1 MDTSYTVS
9 VLPESRLQ
17 SLDAELASMEVILNL
32 LRYADGDK
40 RGVIPWCER
49 ITPLLC
55 RQVLAALELF
65 GSELSQDFDVEEVR
79 GTIEAEIRVFRLLQ
93 AQHERLQRLLAL
105 TEEVADAVGSDVM
118 GLAMALHDELGDAG
132 RAGGIT
138 AFNRLVDQRGK

>member
-40 RGVIPWCER
+40 RGVIPWCEH
-49 ITPLLC
+49 ITPVLC

-65 GSELSQDFDVEEVR
+65 GSELSRDFGVEEVR
-79 GTIEAEIRVFRLLQ
+79 ETMEAEIRVMRLLQ

-105 TEEVADAVGSDVM
+105 TEEVAGAVGSDVM
-118 GLAMALHDELGDAG
+118 VMAMALHDELADAG

-138 AFNRLVDQRGK
+138 AFNRLAD